1 MSVKFKKLADNA
13 ACGSGRKGRR
23 MKAKIDNSCIVSDY
37 VARQVLEMARE
48 FYSHPEN
55 VKKYQEWHLKTYG
68 CLPKSFPNT

>member
-1 MSVKFKKLADNA
+1 
-13 ACGSGRKGRR
+13 
-23 MKAKIDNSCIVSDY
+23 MKAKIKNGCVVSDH

>member
-1 MSVKFKKLADNA
+1 
-13 ACGSGRKGRR
+13 
-23 MKAKIDNSCIVSDY
+23 MKAKINNGCIVSDH
-37 VARQVLEMARE
+37 VARQVLEMARK